1 LKESSGSGG
10 WYSMTI
16 ATKFPYF
23 SKKMVRLAEG
33 VTTPFPKSEIFTPHR
48 VSPGEKLTV
57 REVRDFYTFDFIITP
72 AIKHVN
78 KFCGIPV
85 FPENGDH
92 ALIYL
97 VAGVIIVKCL
107 SVSTYNIAS

>member
-1 LKESSGSGG
+1 VN
-10 WYSMTI
+10 
-16 ATKFPYF
+16 F
-23 SKKMVRLAEG
+23 EG
-33 VTTPFPKSEIFTPHR
+33 VKQRYHFYYIEINAIIIYH
-48 VSPGEKLTV
+48 
-57 REVRDFYTFDFIITP
+57 IITP

-97 VAGVIIVKCL
+97 VAGVIIKIPYL
-107 SVSTYNIAS
+107 